1 MSILVPVLLTLLAL
15 PGSQGRTAALLQ
27 TSRLLEESIRLLSHL
42 LRSEVSC
49 DKMNVTNI
57 FAGDK
62 EDDNIEILCKASTVA
77 WESRSCHRPL
87 EGLYLNLVEV
97 VQRKSTVLQAPCP
110 VAAANTTSLRD
121 FLMNLHRLL
130 QRLVKD

>member
-42 LRSEVSC
+42 LRSEVGLSPTY
-49 DKMNVTNI
+49 V
-57 FAGDK
+57 FFFQ